1 MIIIIL
7 LLLIAIVKLGYD
19 YLKNKYNE
27 KENVT
32 VVNSKK
38 EYEKIQMILKE
49 SLNKKNNNDK
59 LKEYIE
65 TIS

>member
-7 LLLIAIVKLGYD
+7 LLLIVIVKLCYD

-27 KENVT
+27 KTNVT

-38 EYEKIQMILKE
+38 EYEKIQKIIDD
-49 SLNKKNNNDK
+49 SLNKKENNDK

>member
-7 LLLIAIVKLGYD
+7 LLLIVIVKLCYD

-27 KENVT
+27 KKNIT

-38 EYEKIQMILKE
+38 EYEKIQKIIDN
-49 SLNKKNNNDK
+49 SLNKKENNDK

>member
-7 LLLIAIVKLGYD
+7 LLLIVIVKLCYD
-19 YLKNKYNE
+19 FLKNKYNE
-27 KENVT
+27 KTNVT
-32 VVNSKK
+32 VINSKK
-38 EYEKIQMILKE
+38 EYEKIQTIIEE
-49 SLNKKNNNDK
+49 SLHKQNNKDK

>member
-1 MIIIIL
+1 M
-7 LLLIAIVKLGYD
+7 LLIVIVKLCYD

-27 KENVT
+27 KTNVT

-38 EYEKIQMILKE
+38 EYEKIQKIIDD
-49 SLNKKNNNDK
+49 SLNKKENNDK

>member
-1 MIIIIL
+1 MFIIIL
-7 LLLIAIVKLGYD
+7 LLLIVIVKLCYD

-27 KENVT
+27 KKNIT

-38 EYEKIQMILKE
+38 EYEKIQKIIDN
-49 SLNKKNNNDK
+49 SLNKKENNDK